1 MMSDTFCIPA
11 EQSVRF
17 APAGCGDYDVF
28 GNACFA
34 EQRRFIVTYCPKC
47 GSPVESGSAFC
58 AACGAPVAA
67 GEANTVIINDVQ
79 PPPASPA
86 MQGPPLPPTSPYGAP
101 GMPPTPAYSAS
112 AGGGGGKAVLF
123 ALLGLLLIGGIVVLL
138 LGFAVGPKWFTS
150 GGGETEQEKVVQNFL
165 KAMENKDAK
174 LLIST
179 IAPSQMEEARSM
191 IVEYGYYD
199 TLEEAFEDLFFSE
212 YKSLKFEGVEL
223 KTSEVKGDKATV
235 EVVKGKL
242 VMVDSDG
249 NKDTKDVKDSDMPVE
264 FPLLKEGGKWYIDFE
279 NM

>member
-1 MMSDTFCIPA
+1 
-11 EQSVRF
+11 
-17 APAGCGDYDVF
+17 
-28 GNACFA
+28 
-34 EQRRFIVTYCPKC
+34 VTYCPKC

-150 GGGETEQEKVVQNFL
+150 GGGETEQEKVVWDFL